1 MPRSLTLI
9 APEDVL
15 EAIQADIPGDEVL
28 WSDREP
34 MDSPLNPLDDPLGGI
49 PIDYICH
56 IATIVLQTGTAG
68 ATFASAVVKLVSLLK
83 KPVQVRDTK
92 TNKVAI
98 TVQLG
103 TTTKQVEDALPDD
116 PDTSA

>member
-1 MPRSLTLI
+1 MAQSLTI
-9 APEDVL
+9 VAPEDVL
-15 EAIQADIPGDEVL
+15 EGIQAALPGDEIL

-56 IATIVLQTGTAG
+56 IVTIVLQTGTAG
-68 ATFASAVVKLVSLLK
+68 ATFASAVVKLVNLLK

-92 TNKVAI
+92 TNKLVI
-98 TVQLG
+98 TVKPG
-103 TTTKQVEDALPDD
+103 TTTKQLEDAIPSD
-116 PDTSA
+116 PDAPA